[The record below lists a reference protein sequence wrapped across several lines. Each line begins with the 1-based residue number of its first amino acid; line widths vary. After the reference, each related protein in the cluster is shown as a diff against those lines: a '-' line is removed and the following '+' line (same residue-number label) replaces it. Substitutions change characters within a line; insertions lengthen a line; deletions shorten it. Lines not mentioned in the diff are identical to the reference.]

1 MKISEDPQFR
11 AQILRQIAEREFYE
25 RKGTHGSDLIYCLN
39 KQALR
44 KLKPMPNTD
53 EQILTFSI
61 GWSTQRWLTGTFEP
75 DKEYE
80 VDGIVV
86 TPDMIL
92 MGGNKTYY
100 NNEIPVSIGWEN
112 PHPDGFPWELKATY
126 QSANKS
132 IEDNIHWMRQLM
144 AECYVTGTTTAILSR
159 FEIMGDW
166 KNIFGNKK
174 DSEPW
179 RRPTLGAWRV
189 EFTQEELDRFWEWML
204 DRKMR
209 YENLLAGY
217 PETGLLLPKIVA
229 LASGQEWECGWCPYK
244 EECEKNPGRE

>member
-1 MKISEDPQFR
+1 LKITSDPDFR
-11 AQILRQIAEREFYE
+11 AQILKQIAEREFYE

-44 KLKPMPNTD
+44 KLKPIPSTD
-53 EQILTFSI
+53 EQILTFSV
-61 GWSTQRWLTGTFEP
+61 GWATQRWLTGTFEP

-86 TPDMIL
+86 TPDQM
-92 MGGNKTYY
+92 M
-100 NNEIPVSIGWEN
+100 VSYRDKERM
-112 PHPDGFPWELKATY
+112 PWELKATY
-126 QSANKS
+126 QSGNKA
-132 IEDNIHWMRQLM
+132 IEENIHWMRQLM
-144 AECYVTGTTTAILSR
+144 AECYVTGSTTAILSR

-166 KNIFGNKK
+166 KFVFGKK
-174 DSEPW
+174 EEKATAK
-179 RRPTLGAWRV
+179 RPTLSAWRV
-189 EFTQEELDRFWEWML
+189 EFTQEELDSFWEWMK

-217 PETGLLLPKIVA
+217 PETGLLLPKVVA

-244 EECEKNPGRE
+244 EKCNDSTKLVGVENSN